1 MTDRKL
7 LLDRHRKSLDE
18 SVEQAPLDY
27 IQLRNM
33 EALREWRI
41 KWAFVSGQPS
51 DACRTRQSVGA

>member
-7 LLDRHRKSLDE
+7 LLERHERRMEE
-18 SVEQAPLDY
+18 SVEEAPLDY

-41 KWAFVSGQPS
+41 KWAFANKQPVNTGWGATQVS
-51 DACRTRQSVGA
+51 A